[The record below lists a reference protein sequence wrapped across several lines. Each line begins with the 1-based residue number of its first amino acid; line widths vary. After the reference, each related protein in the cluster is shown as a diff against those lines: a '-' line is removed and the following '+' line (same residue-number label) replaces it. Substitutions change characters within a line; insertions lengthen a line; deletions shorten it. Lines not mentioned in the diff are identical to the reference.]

1 MENQNNVV
9 NETVEVKTEGG
20 AVEIDTVEV
29 KEEKTFTQAE
39 LEKILN
45 KKFAQWQKK
54 TEEAKIEAERKA
66 KLTEAEK
73 LAEERKEFESMKRQ
87 FEYEQRVNSTSKVLS
102 SNNLTIEFSDF
113 LVADTEEA
121 KAEAE
126 RKAKLTEAEK
136 LAEERKEFERM
147 KMQFE
152 YEQRVNST
160 SKVLASNNLPIE
172 FADFLIGDSDEAT
185 TQRVD
190 LFKNAFNEALEKA
203 LTERLRGNTPKV
215 GVSSSKEIS
224 KKEFRNMSYKEKMDL
239 YNKDKE
245 LFNKLSK

>member
-1 MENQNNVV
+1 MENLENNVV
-9 NETVEVKTEGG
+9 EEVKTEGE
-20 AVEIDTVEV
+20 AVETQKVNEVV

-39 LEKILN
+39 LDKILN

-54 TEEAKIEAERKA
+54 
-66 KLTEAEK
+66 
-73 LAEERKEFESMKRQ
+73 
-87 FEYEQRVNSTSKVLS
+87 
-102 SNNLTIEFSDF
+102 
-113 LVADTEEA
+113 TEEA

-136 LAEERKEFERM
+136 LAEERKEFEAM
-147 KMQFE
+147 KKQFE

-172 FADFLIGDSDEAT
+172 FADFLIAESDEAT

-203 LTERLRGNTPKV
+203 LVERLKGNTPKTSTV
-215 GVSSSKEIS
+215 RTRTFTVNDIK
-224 KKEFRNMSYKEKMDL
+224 NMSAEEI
-239 YNKDKE
+239 NKNWEQIKNIK
-245 LFNKLSK
+245 F

>member
-1 MENQNNVV
+1 MENLESNVV
-9 NETVEVKTEGG
+9 EEVKTEGG
-20 AVEIDTVEV
+20 AVETKEVSEVV

-39 LEKILN
+39 LDKILN

-54 TEEAKIEAERKA
+54 
-66 KLTEAEK
+66 
-73 LAEERKEFESMKRQ
+73 
-87 FEYEQRVNSTSKVLS
+87 
-102 SNNLTIEFSDF
+102 
-113 LVADTEEA
+113 TEEA

-136 LAEERKEFERM
+136 LAEERKEFEAM
-147 KMQFE
+147 KKQFE

-172 FADFLIGDSDEAT
+172 FADFLIAESDEAT

-203 LTERLRGNTPKV
+203 LVERLKGNTPKTSTV
-215 GVSSSKEIS
+215 QTKTFTVNDIK
-224 KKEFRNMSYKEKMDL
+224 NMSAEEI
-239 YNKDKE
+239 NKNWDKIKNN
-245 LFNKLSK
+245 FR

>member
-9 NETVEVKTEGG
+9 NEAVEVKAEGG
-20 AVEIDTVEV
+20 AVEVDTVEV

-39 LEKILN
+39 LDKILN

-54 TEEAKIEAERKA
+54 TEEAKQEAERKA

-87 FEYEQRVNSTSKVLS
+87 FEYEQRVNSTSKVLA
-102 SNNLTIEFSDF
+102 SNNLPIEFSDF
-113 LVADTEEA
+113 LVAET
-121 KAEAE
+121 
-126 RKAKLTEAEK
+126 
-136 LAEERKEFERM
+136 
-147 KMQFE
+147 
-152 YEQRVNST
+152 
-160 SKVLASNNLPIE
+160 
-172 FADFLIGDSDEAT
+172 DEAT
-185 TQRVD
+185 TKRVD

-215 GVSSSKEIS
+215 GVSSNKELT

-239 YNKDKE
+239 YNKDKN
-245 LFNKLSK
+245 LFDKLSK

>member
-1 MENQNNVV
+1 MENLENNVV
-9 NETVEVKTEGG
+9 EEIKTEGG
-20 AVEIDTVEV
+20 SVETKEVNEVV

-39 LEKILN
+39 LDKILN

-54 TEEAKIEAERKA
+54 
-66 KLTEAEK
+66 
-73 LAEERKEFESMKRQ
+73 
-87 FEYEQRVNSTSKVLS
+87 
-102 SNNLTIEFSDF
+102 
-113 LVADTEEA
+113 TEEA

-136 LAEERKEFERM
+136 LAEERKEFEAM
-147 KMQFE
+147 KKQFE

-172 FADFLIGDSDEAT
+172 FADFLIAENDEAT

-203 LTERLRGNTPKV
+203 LVERLKGNTPKTSTV
-215 GVSSSKEIS
+215 QTKTFTVNDIK
-224 KKEFRNMSYKEKMDL
+224 NMSAEEI
-239 YNKDKE
+239 NKNWEQIKNIK
-245 LFNKLSK
+245 F

>member
-1 MENQNNVV
+1 MENLENNVV
-9 NETVEVKTEGG
+9 EEVKTEGG
-20 AVEIDTVEV
+20 AVETQEVNEVV

-39 LEKILN
+39 LDKILN

-54 TEEAKIEAERKA
+54 
-66 KLTEAEK
+66 
-73 LAEERKEFESMKRQ
+73 
-87 FEYEQRVNSTSKVLS
+87 
-102 SNNLTIEFSDF
+102 
-113 LVADTEEA
+113 TEEA

-136 LAEERKEFERM
+136 LAEERKEFEAM
-147 KMQFE
+147 KKQFE

-172 FADFLIGDSDEAT
+172 FADFLIAENDEAT

-203 LTERLRGNTPKV
+203 LVERLKGNTPKTSTV
-215 GVSSSKEIS
+215 QTKTFTVNDIK
-224 KKEFRNMSYKEKMDL
+224 NMSAEEI
-239 YNKDKE
+239 NKNWEQIKNIK
-245 LFNKLSK
+245 F

>member
-1 MENQNNVV
+1 MENLENNVV
-9 NETVEVKTEGG
+9 EEVKTEGG
-20 AVEIDTVEV
+20 AVETQGVNEVV

-39 LEKILN
+39 LDKILN

-54 TEEAKIEAERKA
+54 
-66 KLTEAEK
+66 
-73 LAEERKEFESMKRQ
+73 
-87 FEYEQRVNSTSKVLS
+87 
-102 SNNLTIEFSDF
+102 
-113 LVADTEEA
+113 TEEA

-136 LAEERKEFERM
+136 LAEERKEFEAM
-147 KMQFE
+147 KKQFE

-172 FADFLIGDSDEAT
+172 FADFLIAESDEAT

-203 LTERLRGNTPKV
+203 LVERLKGNTPKTSTV
-215 GVSSSKEIS
+215 QTRTFTINDIK
-224 KKEFRNMSYKEKMDL
+224 NMSAEEI
-239 YNKDKE
+239 NKNWEQIKNIK
-245 LFNKLSK
+245 F

>member
-1 MENQNNVV
+1 MENQSNVV
-9 NETVEVKTEGG
+9 EEVKTEGG
-20 AVEIDTVEV
+20 AVETQEVNEEV

-39 LEKILN
+39 LDKILN

-54 TEEAKIEAERKA
+54 
-66 KLTEAEK
+66 
-73 LAEERKEFESMKRQ
+73 
-87 FEYEQRVNSTSKVLS
+87 
-102 SNNLTIEFSDF
+102 
-113 LVADTEEA
+113 TEEA

-136 LAEERKEFERM
+136 LAEERKEFEAM
-147 KMQFE
+147 KKQFE

-172 FADFLIGDSDEAT
+172 FADFLIAENDEAT

-203 LTERLRGNTPKV
+203 LVERLKGNTPKTSTV
-215 GVSSSKEIS
+215 QTKTFTVNNIK
-224 KKEFRNMSYKEKMDL
+224 NMSAEEI
-239 YNKDKE
+239 NK
-245 LFNKLSK
+245 N

>member
-1 MENQNNVV
+1 MENLKNNVV
-9 NETVEVKTEGG
+9 EEVETEGG
-20 AVEIDTVEV
+20 AVETQEVNEVV

-39 LEKILN
+39 LDKILN

-54 TEEAKIEAERKA
+54 
-66 KLTEAEK
+66 
-73 LAEERKEFESMKRQ
+73 
-87 FEYEQRVNSTSKVLS
+87 
-102 SNNLTIEFSDF
+102 
-113 LVADTEEA
+113 TEEA

-136 LAEERKEFERM
+136 LAEERKEFEAM
-147 KMQFE
+147 KKQFE

-172 FADFLIGDSDEAT
+172 FADFLIAENDEAT

-203 LTERLRGNTPKV
+203 LVERLKGNTPKTSTV
-215 GVSSSKEIS
+215 QTKTFTVNDIK
-224 KKEFRNMSYKEKMDL
+224 NMSAEEI
-239 YNKDKE
+239 NKNWEQIKNIK
-245 LFNKLSK
+245 F

>member
-1 MENQNNVV
+1 MEIENNVV
-9 NETVEVKTEGG
+9 NEEIKVDSTE
-20 AVEIDTVEV
+20 TNQVEV
-29 KEEKTFTQAE
+29 KEEKTFTQEE
-39 LEKILN
+39 LDKILN

-54 TEEAKIEAERKA
+54 
-66 KLTEAEK
+66 
-73 LAEERKEFESMKRQ
+73 
-87 FEYEQRVNSTSKVLS
+87 
-102 SNNLTIEFSDF
+102 
-113 LVADTEEA
+113 TEEA

-203 LTERLRGNTPKV
+203 LNERLRGNTPKTSTV
-215 GVSSSKEIS
+215 KNRAFTVNDIK
-224 KKEFRNMSYKEKMDL
+224 NMSVEEI
-239 YNKDKE
+239 NKNWEQIKNIK
-245 LFNKLSK
+245 F

>member
-9 NETVEVKTEGG
+9 NETVETQVEGG
-20 AVEIDTVEV
+20 AAEVDTIEV

-39 LEKILN
+39 LDKILN

-87 FEYEQRVNSTSKVLS
+87 FEYEQRVNSTSKVLA
-102 SNNLTIEFSDF
+102 SNNLPIEFSDF
-113 LVADTEEA
+113 LVADTE
-121 KAEAE
+121 
-126 RKAKLTEAEK
+126 
-136 LAEERKEFERM
+136 
-147 KMQFE
+147 
-152 YEQRVNST
+152 
-160 SKVLASNNLPIE
+160 
-172 FADFLIGDSDEAT
+172 EAT

-190 LFKNAFNEALEKA
+190 LFKNAFNEAVEK
-203 LTERLRGNTPKV
+203 LVNERLKGNTPKV

-224 KKEFRNMSYKEKMDL
+224 KKDFRNMSYKQKIDL

>member
-1 MENQNNVV
+1 MENLENNVV
-9 NETVEVKTEGG
+9 EEVKTEGG
-20 AVEIDTVEV
+20 AVETQEVNEVV

-39 LEKILN
+39 LDKILN

-54 TEEAKIEAERKA
+54 
-66 KLTEAEK
+66 
-73 LAEERKEFESMKRQ
+73 
-87 FEYEQRVNSTSKVLS
+87 
-102 SNNLTIEFSDF
+102 
-113 LVADTEEA
+113 TEEA

-136 LAEERKEFERM
+136 LAEERKEFEAM
-147 KMQFE
+147 KKQFE

-172 FADFLIGDSDEAT
+172 FADFLIAESDEAT

-203 LTERLRGNTPKV
+203 LVERLKGNTPKTSTV
-215 GVSSSKEIS
+215 QTRTFTVNDIKNI
-224 KKEFRNMSYKEKMDL
+224 KF
-239 YNKDKE
+239 
-245 LFNKLSK
+245 